1 MSLSRRSFLG
11 GMGSALALSACSG
24 LPRFTLEE
32 TISDARYDY
41 VLTAEPA
48 PIELIPGTTT
58 PAWCFNGNFPSPLI
72 RAKQGQEVTILF
84 RNRLQEPTTI
94 HWHGLR
100 INIEMDGVPYLSQP
114 PIKPGEDFVYRFTPP
129 DAGTFW
135 YHPHVN
141 SLTQLGKGLVG
152 PIVVD
157 EAEPVAFDAD
167 LPLMLKNWHI
177 NEDGSFA
184 PFTSPRNAFRMGT
197 PGAWESVNG
206 RQTPE
211 YEVAPGAL
219 VRLRFLNVD
228 NTVMY
233 KVAIPDHPAWIIA
246 VDGNAIAKPVPLK
259 QHEMGPGMR
268 LDVAIQ
274 APSEAG
280 KSIAI
285 KNAKGRLLFD
295 LMAIKTA
302 GAAIAN
308 PKAIPTLPL
317 NPIAAADLDNAETLN
332 FVFEWE
338 GAVTPTNDSGETN
351 HKFWTINRRA
361 WEGMSTGNIPAPL
374 ATLELGKTYIFR
386 LKNITPHSHPIHIHG
401 NTWTVLRSNQKKI
414 VPYHTDTVLL
424 QKNEMVE
431 AAFVADNPG
440 RWMYHCH
447 VIEHMK
453 TGLMGYITVK

>member
-1 MSLSRRSFLG
+1 MPLSRRSFLG
-11 GMGSALALSACSG
+11 AMGSSLALASCSA
-24 LPRFTLEE
+24 LPRFSLQQ
-32 TISDARYDY
+32 SDTEAFDY

-58 PAWCFNGNFPSPLI
+58 PAWCFNGGFPSPLI
-72 RAKQGQEVTILF
+72 RAKQGKEVRILF
-84 RNRLQEPTTI
+84 RNRLAEPTTI
-94 HWHGLR
+94 HWHGIRL
-100 INIEMDGVPYLSQP
+100 NIEMDGVPFLTQA
-114 PIKPGEDFVYRFTPP
+114 PIKPGEDFLYRFTPP

-152 PIVVD
+152 PIIVE
-157 EAEPVAFDAD
+157 EAEPVSFDAD
-167 LPLMLKNWHI
+167 LPLLLKNWHI
-177 NEDGSFA
+177 NDDGSFA

-206 RQTPE
+206 KQTPT
-211 YEVAPGAL
+211 YDVPPGAM

-233 KVAIPDHPAWIIA
+233 KIAIPDHKAWIIA
-246 VDGNAIAKPVPLK
+246 IDGNAIAQPIPLK
-259 QHEMGPGMR
+259 HHEMGPGMR
-268 LDVAIQ
+268 LDVAVQ
-274 APSEAG
+274 APDEPG

-295 LMAIKTA
+295 LLSLKTNNEEPRA
-302 GAAIAN
+302 TRPVPA
-308 PKAIPTLPL
+308 LPV
-317 NPIAAADLDNAETLN
+317 NPIPAPDLDRAEVLN

-338 GAVTPTNDSGETN
+338 GAITPTTADGKSN
-351 HKFWTINRRA
+351 HAFWSINRRA
-361 WEGMSTGNIPAPL
+361 WEGMSAEAIPAPL
-374 ATLELGKTYIFR
+374 ADLDLGKTYLFR
-386 LKNITPHSHPIHIHG
+386 LKNVTPHSHPIHMHG
-401 NTWTVLRSNQKKI
+401 YTWTVLRSNQKKI
-414 VPYHTDTVLL
+414 TPYHTDTVLL
-424 QKNEMVE
+424 QKNELVE
-431 AAFVADNPG
+431 VAFVADNPG

>member
-1 MSLSRRSFLG
+1 MSLSRRTFLG
-11 GMGSALALSACSG
+11 GLGSALTLSACSHI
-24 LPRFTLEE
+24 PRFSLESSAE
-32 TISDARYDY
+32 SGYDY
-41 VLTAEPA
+41 ILTAAPT

-58 PAWCFNGNFPSPLI
+58 PAWCFNESFPSPAI
-72 RAKQGQEVTILF
+72 FAKQGQEIKILF
-84 RNRLQEPTTI
+84 RNRLSEPTTI

-100 INIEMDGVPYLSQP
+100 IKNEMDGVPFLTQP
-114 PIKPGEDFVYRFTPP
+114 PIQPGEDFLYRFTPP

-152 PIVVD
+152 AIVVA
-157 EAEPVAFDAD
+157 EAEPVTFDTD
-167 LPLMLKNWHI
+167 LPLLLKNWHI

-206 RQTPE
+206 VQNPE

-233 KVAIPDHPAWIIA
+233 KITAPAHAAWIIA
-246 VDGNAIAKPVPLK
+246 IDGNPIEKPIPLT
-259 QHEMGPGMR
+259 QHEIGPGMR

-274 APSEAG
+274 APTTAG
-280 KSIAI
+280 ETIAI

-295 LMAIKTA
+295 LLSLKTA
-302 GAAIAN
+302 GEAIAQ
-308 PKAIPTLPL
+308 PQAISPLPL
-317 NPIAAADLDNAETLN
+317 NPISAPDLDNAETLN

-338 GAVTPTNDSGETN
+338 GAITPTNTSGKAN

-361 WEGMSTGNIPAPL
+361 WEGMSAENIPAPL
-374 ATLELGKTYIFR
+374 ADLQLGKTYIFR
-386 LKNITPHSHPIHIHG
+386 LKNVTPHSHPIHMHG
-401 NTWTVLRSNQKKI
+401 FTWTVLRSNQKKI

-431 AAFVADNPG
+431 VAFVADNPG
-440 RWMYHCH
+440 HWMYHCH